1 MLICINIKLMCIIYI
16 LFLFIIWEK
25 QEKISKLKK
34 TLRNNLILKVIFSTF
49 QYKRGSGEKQEK
61 LTGKN

>member
-1 MLICINIKLMCIIYI
+1 MCIIYI

-34 TLRNNLILKVIFSTF
+34 TLRNNLILKAIFSTF